1 MLNEI
6 SFSFFITIRKER
18 YMKRS
23 IKKQVWLNRKEAQDL
38 QKKADKACLEEST
51 LIRVL
56 ITGYQPKEKPDERFY
71 EFMDEL
77 RRLSEA
83 MSKISDSMYRYGADE
98 AMKLSSELDKLHK
111 FEAEIEKRFLKHDRQ

>member
-1 MLNEI
+1 
-6 SFSFFITIRKER
+6 
-18 YMKRS
+18 MKRS

-56 ITGYQPKEKPDERFY
+56 IAGYQPKEKPDERFY

-98 AMKLSSELDKLHK
+98 AMKLSAELDKLHK
-111 FEAEIEKRFLKHDRQ
+111 FEAEIEKRFLKHDRE